1 MNNRLNKTKNKRK
14 KNETTSQENTK
25 TKNITVKNFVMQIKI
40 KLSERKNKKAEK
52 KEQKAI
58 AKKTK
63 KENKISKKTTKP
75 KKKSGKKTNKK
86 IKMPIK
92 KSTKKVTKN
101 KVKTQK
107 HKNTKKPAAKKNAA
121 TNKSKFIKR
130 NKKTTNQQASNK
142 VKVLDN
148 KVFKIKNLNFYY
160 DNGNKQA
167 LYDINLELARNK
179 VTALIGPSGC
189 GKSTLLRTLNRMN
202 DLTEGTKIKG
212 EVLFNDQNIY
222 ENKKSVITLR
232 TKVGMVF
239 QKANPFPMSIYDNV
253 AYGPRNQGI
262 RNKKVLNQIVEDS
275 LKKAALWDE
284 VSTHLYSSA
293 LGLSGGQQQRLC
305 IARAL
310 ALKPEVLLMDE
321 PTSALDPIASNK
333 IEELINQ
340 LKKEYTIIIVTHSM
354 QQAARVSHQTAF
366 FLNGKLIEFNDTKKL
381 FSRPDNKQTEE
392 YITGRFG

>member
-1 MNNRLNKTKNKRK
+1 MHNWIDKIKNKH
-14 KNETTSQENTK
+14 
-25 TKNITVKNFVMQIKI
+25 
-40 KLSERKNKKAEK
+40 
-52 KEQKAI
+52 
-58 AKKTK
+58 
-63 KENKISKKTTKP
+63 
-75 KKKSGKKTNKK
+75 KKKSKDKQKTTS
-86 IKMPIK
+86 K
-92 KSTKKVTKN
+92 KSQGN
-101 KVKTQK
+101 KVKQNNFHHFT
-107 HKNTKKPAAKKNAA
+107 KNLKTKF
-121 TNKSKFIKR
+121 NKSK
-130 NKKTTNQQASNK
+130 KKHQPKQEHKAK
-142 VKVLDN
+142 PLDN

-167 LYDINLELARNK
+167 LYDINLEIKRNK

-202 DLTEGTKIKG
+202 DLIDGIKITG
-212 EVLFNDQNIY
+212 EILFNEQNIY
-222 ENKKSVITLR
+222 ENKKNIITLR

-239 QKANPFPMSIYDNV
+239 QKANPFPMSIYDNI

-275 LKKAALWDE
+275 LKQAALWEE
-284 VSTHLYSSA
+284 VSSHLYDSA
-293 LGLSGGQQQRLC
+293 LSLSGGQQQRLC

-321 PTSALDPIASNK
+321 PTSALDPIASAK

-381 FSRPDNKQTEE
+381 FSRPDKKQTEE

>member
-1 MNNRLNKTKNKRK
+1 MQISIKVTERK
-14 KNETTSQENTK
+14 K
-25 TKNITVKNFVMQIKI
+25 KN
-40 KLSERKNKKAEK
+40 AEK
-52 KEQKAI
+52 KAAKKARKKINKAKKKIDKTTKMQNKQQKSTIKSKAKKPKKVAKQETKKI
-58 AKKTK
+58 TKANKKLAKKTK
-63 KENKISKKTTKP
+63 QAKKNTVA
-75 KKKSGKKTNKK
+75 TNKTK
-86 IKMPIK
+86 IIRK
-92 KSTKKVTKN
+92 KANKKQTKDN
-101 KVKTQK
+101 KVK
-107 HKNTKKPAAKKNAA
+107 
-121 TNKSKFIKR
+121 I
-130 NKKTTNQQASNK
+130 
-142 VKVLDN
+142 LDD
-148 KVFKIKNLNFYY
+148 KVFKIRNLNFYY
-160 DNGNKQA
+160 DNGSKQA
-167 LYDINLELARNK
+167 LYDINLELMRNK

-202 DLTEGTKIKG
+202 DLTEGTKITG

-222 ENKKSVITLR
+222 ENKKNVITLR

-239 QKANPFPMSIYDNV
+239 QKANPFPMSIYDNI

-321 PTSALDPIASNK
+321 PTSALDPIASAK

-366 FLNGKLIEFNDTKKL
+366 FLNGKLIEFNETKKL
-381 FSRPDNKQTEE
+381 FSRPDSKQTEE

>member
-1 MNNRLNKTKNKRK
+1 MHNWLDKIKTKQKKKQIK
-14 KNETTSQENTK
+14 KNKVHHFISNL
-25 TKNITVKNFVMQIKI
+25 KNKE
-40 KLSERKNKKAEK
+40 LKNKKQVDPVHKEK
-52 KEQKAI
+52 
-58 AKKTK
+58 
-63 KENKISKKTTKP
+63 S
-75 KKKSGKKTNKK
+75 
-86 IKMPIK
+86 
-92 KSTKKVTKN
+92 
-101 KVKTQK
+101 
-107 HKNTKKPAAKKNAA
+107 
-121 TNKSKFIKR
+121 
-130 NKKTTNQQASNK
+130 
-142 VKVLDN
+142 LDN

-167 LYDINLELARNK
+167 LYDLNLEIKRNK

-202 DLTEGTKIKG
+202 DLIDGIKITG
-212 EVLFNDQNIY
+212 EILFNEQNIY
-222 ENKKSVITLR
+222 ESKKNVITLR

-239 QKANPFPMSIYDNV
+239 QKANPFPMSIYDNI

-262 RNKKVLNQIVEDS
+262 RNKKMLNQIVEDS
-275 LKKAALWDE
+275 LKQAALWEE
-284 VSTHLYSSA
+284 VSSHLYNSA
-293 LGLSGGQQQRLC
+293 LSLSGGQQQRLC

-321 PTSALDPIASNK
+321 PTSALDPIASAK

-381 FSRPDNKQTEE
+381 FSRPDKKQTEE